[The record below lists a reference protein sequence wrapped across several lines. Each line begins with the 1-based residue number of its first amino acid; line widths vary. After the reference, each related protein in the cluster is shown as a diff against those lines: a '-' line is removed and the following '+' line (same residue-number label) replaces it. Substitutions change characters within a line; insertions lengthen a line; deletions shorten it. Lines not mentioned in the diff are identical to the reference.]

1 MPDLNMKILVVD
13 DFASMRSIVKN
24 TLTMLGYK
32 NIDEAQD
39 GTEALAKLKGGSYD
53 FLVTDWNMPSMNG
66 LELIKTIRSTP
77 SLKSLPILMVTTEGE
92 KTKMV
97 PVIQAGVNNYIKKPF
112 TMNDVKTKID
122 QIFESVKR

>member
-24 TLTMLGYK
+24 TLTMLGFK
-32 NIDEAQD
+32 NIDEAPD
-39 GTEALAKLKGGSYD
+39 GTAAMAKLQSGSYG
-53 FLVTDWNMPSMNG
+53 FLVTDWNMPIMNG
-66 LELIKTIRSTP
+66 LELVKTIRANP

-92 KTKMV
+92 KAKMV

-112 TMNDVKTKID
+112 TLDEFKMKVE

>member
-1 MPDLNMKILVVD
+1 MPDQNMKILVVD

-32 NIDEAQD
+32 NIDEAPD
-39 GTEALAKLKGGSYD
+39 GTAAMAKLQSGSYG
-53 FLVTDWNMPSMNG
+53 FLVTDWNMPNMNG
-66 LELIKTIRSTP
+66 LELVKTIRANP
-77 SLKSLPILMVTTEGE
+77 GLKSLPILMVTTEGE
-92 KTKMV
+92 KAKMV

-112 TMNDVKTKID
+112 TLDEFKMKVE